1 MKAMKTTVT
10 TTATTDPR
18 RRTEVDPDYQR
29 LASQTE
35 QRLHAA
41 IARLCADLRSGRV
54 PATTAQSVFIHT
66 ATSVLE
72 AAYTEAHAEGQRDYW
87 QRVSA
92 RPHQQ
97 PLVAPDEGKL
107 RHRLGFY
114 APSVAKMAHEALLA
128 HQATLAG
135 RTLAEVLPERAA
147 HRVMLLGLPG
157 GGQPPGYD
165 QARGAGGKWAP
176 GNGRADSSS
185 SSGAGEQ
192 HGTPGGIRGAL
203 ARLVGR
209 GGASDAGAQTTAASP
224 VHALGKGVTIRWQE
238 SEYEG
243 RAALHHLFG
252 REVSDQEIA
261 ALVGARPG
269 DHITVDHVI
278 GNSHVGMRV
287 DGAGYWAI
295 RSISDHLNERGRSD
309 GVQLNNVEIHVTHQG
324 EGIGTDVFAR
334 QVAAASALGVRSIEA
349 RCERDGAWF
358 PDRGAFIGHMNGFY
372 TWPRLGY
379 DGSLAKIGEYYGFG
393 HLVRST
399 PELAAA
405 HVKTVR
411 DIMRLPS
418 VTDAAEHGGEHI
430 SGAQWWLRN
439 GVGFYGSFDLTPGSR
454 SMQTLEAYLHEKG
467 KRMPQLAEPA
477 AGIVSGGGGD
487 GPGEEMAWTADDEA
501 AAIRA
506 WAILERRW
514 RTEDE
519 RDTGAGDGDGSQ
531 LSERD
536 GTMLLGLA
544 GGGQPVGYD
553 QNRGPGG
560 RWAPGDGRQEAGDG
574 AGGTV
579 SVGREAGAGAGA
591 GRAGAKAGAGGAAGG
606 GRASYHVRQTDA
618 QGNVIHE
625 EHHATL
631 ARVNE
636 YASKQGIAGKLTTAH
651 FQTDAEKAAAKAA
664 RDAAKAKRDAAAMH
678 ARAVAKRDGDH
689 AAQPRQPT
697 VEELKAAAEARVKTA
712 ETNVRRTVRAFNAAE
727 KAAAAKRIANADEI
741 TRVSQERHD
750 AFIASHTSY
759 TAAREAIA
767 EERAIAKGEAAK
779 SKTAIENY
787 AKMRAAKQPMEEA
800 RAAYEEAKVTKDASE
815 AHAQALQNR
824 YYDEWRQA
832 HPNASPYGTLDAI
845 RRAHPDYKAA
855 DTQRWQDHRAFDKA
869 QSAMWRAERKFEG
882 PRDQLAGKISDA
894 DIRAHPLHAG
904 VQARLEAA
912 DAKLGDLTGDTA
924 KRAAFDAR
932 EAAKRELK
940 DAQQAYK
947 HPTWKYTL
955 HSEPTHHA
963 SYTSVEQWP
972 AGALDA
978 ARSADKAH
986 LDQHEGDRALAELGH
1001 AQGFDGKPDVVTEA
1015 ELEGYAKKGE
1025 VELWR
1030 GDTNNHGN
1038 YTDDLMMGEYHPGLG
1053 IRGSGTYAQ
1062 QAEVNGH
1069 DTARSYAKG
1078 GGDKG
1083 LITRMTIK
1091 KDARV
1096 ITLDDLQTKAH
1107 AAVQR
1112 ARSAVAAA
1120 RARGD
1125 SVALKR
1131 AETLEWL
1138 ALGRSERGNSRYAV
1152 ALGYDAIRVNGD
1164 TSGNG
1169 QWIILNRTALRFSH
1183 QVRGE

>member
-1 MKAMKTTVT
+1 MRATVPS
-10 TTATTDPR
+10 DPR
-18 RRTEVDPDYQR
+18 RRTEADPDYQR

-41 IARLCADLRSGRV
+41 IARLCSDLRSGRV
-54 PATTAQSVFIHT
+54 PATTAQSVFIHM

-72 AAYTEAHAEGQRDYW
+72 QAYTEAHAEGQRDYW

-97 PLVAPDEGKL
+97 PLVVPDEGML

-128 HQATLAG
+128 QQAALAG

-147 HRVMLLGLPG
+147 DRVMLLGLAG

-165 QARGAGGKWAP
+165 QPRGAGGKWAP

-203 ARLVGR
+203 ARLAGR
-209 GGASDAGAQTTAASP
+209 GGGSQQQQTAASP
-224 VHALGKGVTIRWQE
+224 VHELGKGVTIHWQE
-238 SEYEG
+238 SEFEG

-269 DHITVDHVI
+269 DRITVDHVI
-278 GNSHVGMRV
+278 SGGHVGMRV
-287 DGAGYWAI
+287 DGASYWAI
-295 RSISDHLNERGRSD
+295 RSISEHLNDRGRPD
-309 GVQLNNVEIHVTHQG
+309 GVQLNNVEIHVAESRQG
-324 EGIGTDVFAR
+324 EGIGTDLFAR
-334 QVAAASALGVRSIEA
+334 QVAAASALGVRSIQA

-358 PDRGAFIGHMNGFY
+358 PDRGEFIGHMNGFY

-418 VTDAAEHGGEHI
+418 VTDAAEHGGERV

-487 GPGEEMAWTADDEA
+487 GPGEEIAWTADDEA
-501 AAIRA
+501 AATRA
-506 WAILERRW
+506 WAQLEPRW

-519 RDTGAGDGDGSQ
+519 RDAGAGDGDGAQ

-606 GRASYHVRQTDA
+606 GRVSYHVRHTDA

-727 KAAAAKRIANADEI
+727 KAAAQKREQNADEI
-741 TRVSQERHD
+741 ARVSQERHE

-767 EERAIAKGEAAK
+767 DERAIAKGEAAK
-779 SKTAIENY
+779 SKTAVENF
-787 AKMRAAKQPMEEA
+787 AKMRAAKQPMEDA
-800 RAAYEEAKVTKDASE
+800 RAAYATAKAQAETSE
-815 AHAQALQNR
+815 AQAKQLEGR
-824 YYDEWRQA
+824 YFDEYKQA
-832 HPNASPYGTLDAI
+832 HPDQFANGRWPYQVFDAI

-855 DTQRWQDHRAFDKA
+855 DTQAWKDRRAMDKA
-869 QSAMWRAERKFEG
+869 QSAMWRAERKYES
-882 PRDQLAGKISDA
+882 PRNQLAGKISDA

-904 VQARLEAA
+904 IQARLAEA
-912 DAKLGDLTGDTA
+912 DTKLGDLTGETTT
-924 KRAAFDAR
+924 RAAFEAR

-963 SYTSVEQWP
+963 SFTSVEQWP

-978 ARSADKAH
+978 ARSADKGH

-1069 DTARSYAKG
+1069 DTAHSYARG

-1096 ITLDDLQTKAH
+1096 IDLQTLRQKAA

-1112 ARSAVAAA
+1112 ARNDAIAA
-1120 RARGD
+1120 RSKGD
-1125 SVALKR
+1125 RAALKR

-1138 ALGRSERGNSRYAV
+1138 AAGRSERGASRYAV

-1164 TSGNG
+1164 TGGDG